1 MEFLFISFFIYYLKV
16 GGEVFSSPM
25 RPVVSVN
32 ASFDWG
38 DVDFEFYLTF
48 AVMPMSRVKGTSAGK
63 VCNGKNKNPFYLY
76 VKTVCKPASCPDP
89 AVTFPSELLESSLRF
104 QLFVK
109 AVL

>member
-1 MEFLFISFFIYYLKV
+1 MEFLFISLFIFYLKV
-16 GGEVFSSPM
+16 GSEVFSSLMCPA
-25 RPVVSVN
+25 VSVN

-38 DVDFEFYLTF
+38 GVDFGFYLIF
-48 AVMPMSRVKGTSAGK
+48 AAMPKSRVKGTSGGK

-89 AVTFPSELLESSLRF
+89 AVTFPSELLESSFLF

>member
-16 GGEVFSSPM
+16 GGEVFSSLTC
-25 RPVVSVN
+25 PVVSVN

-48 AVMPMSRVKGTSAGK
+48 AVMPMSRVKGTSGGK
-63 VCNGKNKNPFYLY
+63 VCYGKNKNLFYLY